1 MLVLARR
8 LHERIILP
16 ALDTTLQV
24 VGIQG
29 NLVRLGIE
37 APPAVAIF
45 REEVYDPSR
54 MPTAPAPPRAPAGHN
69 VRNRMANLGLSVAL
83 LHRQLPAGL
92 STDARRALEQ
102 IETHLEALKAQVQ
115 ALLEEKPA
123 LGRHTEL
130 MA

>member
-8 LHERIILP
+8 LHERILLP
-16 ALDTTLQV
+16 TLDTTIQV

-45 REEVYDPSR
+45 REEVYDPTR
-54 MPTAPAPPRAPAGHN
+54 VPVTPAPLPPAGHN

-83 LHRQLPAGL
+83 LHRQLPACL
-92 STDARRALEQ
+92 SADARVALEQ

>member
-16 ALDTTLQV
+16 TLDTTIQV

-45 REEVYDPSR
+45 REEVYDPTR
-54 MPTAPAPPRAPAGHN
+54 VPVAPAPPPALAGHN

-92 STDARRALEQ
+92 SADARLALEQ
-102 IETHLEALKAQVQ
+102 IETHLAALKAQVQ
-115 ALLEEKPA
+115 ALLDEKPA
-123 LGRHTEL
+123 LGRERQV

>member
-16 ALDTTLQV
+16 TLDTTIQV

-45 REEVYDPSR
+45 REEVYDPAR
-54 MPTAPAPPRAPAGHN
+54 VPGTPAPPASHN

-83 LHRQLPAGL
+83 LHRQLPASL
-92 STDARRALEQ
+92 SADARLALEQ
-102 IETHLEALKAQVQ
+102 VETQLAELKAQVQ
-115 ALLEEKPA
+115 VLLEEKSA
-123 LGRHTEL
+123 QSRKAEL